1 MSNFGKESICAL
13 PFVGSVND
21 RLGRR
26 AGMFTG
32 ATIIIIGAIV
42 IAKSLTTGMFL
53 GGRFI
58 LGFGVAFCN
67 ISAPVYVGEIAHPY
81 WRGTLMGIY
90 SSLAFVLSSHS
101 RHKLWLLFR
110 ALTSELGVSV
120 LSWLLGSCMLL
131 SS

>member
-1 MSNFGKESICAL
+1 MSNFGKGSICAL
-13 PFVGSVND
+13 PLVGPVND
-21 RLGRR
+21 YLGRR

-32 ATIIIIGAIV
+32 ATIIIVGAIV
-42 IAKSLTTGMFL
+42 IAKSLSTGMFL

-90 SSLAFVLSSHS
+90 SSLAFVLSSHPH
-101 RHKLWLLFR
+101 HKRWLLFR
-110 ALTSELGVSV
+110 TLTSKLVVSV
-120 LSWLLGSCMLL
+120 LLWLHG
-131 SS
+131 

>member
-1 MSNFGKESICAL
+1 MSNFGKGSISAL
-13 PFVGSVND
+13 PLVGPVND

-32 ATIIIIGAIV
+32 ASIIIVGAIV
-42 IAKSLTTGMFL
+42 IAKSLNGGMFL

-90 SSLAFVLSSHS
+90 SSLAFVLSSHPH
-101 RHKLWLLFR
+101 HK
-110 ALTSELGVSV
+110 
-120 LSWLLGSCMLL
+120 GS
-131 SS
+131 